1 MSCAA
6 HSLHESRLSGADLEF
21 RGHCRLADQSGGGRD
36 CRFGDH
42 LDRVAR
48 ALLETNGT
56 AGAEVVVDAVK
67 STRTE
72 LHDRLLR
79 TGGEA
84 VAAGQAAARFVT
96 GLGLGQALCD
106 FLKPLALAGRQFRG
120 FLTRRIEEHRKVE
133 RFKGDDRGL
142 WRFDVSLAS
151 EEGVDVAGGL
161 LSVTDGRGHRSRA
174 ADQIAAGEDARMSSA
189 HGCVDFDHITAA
201 DPNTW
206 HGLEELDVR
215 MLANG

>member
-21 RGHCRLADQSGGGRD
+21 RGHCRLAD
-36 CRFGDH
+36 
-42 LDRVAR
+42 
-48 ALLETNGT
+48 
-56 AGAEVVVDAVK
+56 
-67 STRTE
+67 
-72 LHDRLLR
+72 
-79 TGGEA
+79 
-84 VAAGQAAARFVT
+84 
-96 GLGLGQALCD
+96 
-106 FLKPLALAGRQFRG
+106 QFRG